1 MIVKLDNWSIVLA
14 GHWNRMI
21 FTPEW
26 VSPRFFEGRE
36 ELETMVALLPIL
48 PIIYR
53 DNDIAIEVATSR
65 VIVRPRNAADAIL
78 VRMEQVAVRILRE
91 LNNTPITGVGVN
103 FGFVERNPTQELL
116 DLVDLPDNPRLAQA
130 GWEILDRK
138 IVRQLRRAERIVNFT
153 IAFSQNDVLLDFN
166 FHTETRQNEV
176 ARQSI
181 QDSVLRLRG
190 TALGILTDQY
200 RLQLTE
206 DGENHE

>member
-1 MIVKLDNWSIVLA
+1 
-14 GHWNRMI
+14 
-21 FTPEW
+21 
-26 VSPRFFEGRE
+26 
-36 ELETMVALLPIL
+36 
-48 PIIYR
+48 
-53 DNDIAIEVATSR
+53 
-65 VIVRPRNAADAIL
+65 
-78 VRMEQVAVRILRE
+78 MEQVAVRILRE